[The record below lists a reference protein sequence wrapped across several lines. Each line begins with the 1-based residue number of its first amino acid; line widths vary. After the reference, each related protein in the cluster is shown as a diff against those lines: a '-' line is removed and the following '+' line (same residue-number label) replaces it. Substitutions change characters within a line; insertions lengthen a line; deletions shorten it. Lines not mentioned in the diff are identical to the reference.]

1 MAGGHDGTGV
11 ALGEAHR
18 HDQPLGARGAGEPAS
33 LAFSPDSR
41 AVVVAHNRFDLRL
54 YDVATARELATFIAP
69 NAAAIIGFNSIS
81 FSPDGRLLRAVR
93 GDGDVI
99 EWDIP
104 VVRVELAKVG
114 LDWNVTPSALSSLPS
129 LPRET
134 GVAAQNY
141 QASRLPAALAAA
153 AGLLALLAGV
163 FVFMHQRRL
172 LAAYAQAEEL
182 AGQRQHQLAQTQ
194 NALFQSQKLE
204 ALGTLAAG
212 VAHDFN
218 NLLSIIRMSN
228 QLVDRAAKP
237 EGVTKENVQAI
248 EQAVQQGKSIVNS
261 MLGSSRRPTD
271 ALEEFSVAQTV
282 TETTALLSRQ
292 FLSGLELQLDLDPAC
307 PAIYGSRPRLEQALL
322 NLIVNASEA
331 MGGHGRLIISSRMVQ
346 PTTALVLAPKPATNY
361 IEVSVTDSG
370 PGISA
375 QTLPRIFEPFFT
387 TKNTGGERGTGLGLS
402 LVHTIAKQDGWGLD
416 VQSEP
421 GQGATFRLLLPVSQ
435 TEFLGRRL
443 PTSPAAKI
451 SGKVGSV

>member
-1 MAGGHDGTGV
+1 M
-11 ALGEAHR
+11 
-18 HDQPLGARGAGEPAS
+18 
-33 LAFSPDSR
+33 
-41 AVVVAHNRFDLRL
+41 
-54 YDVATARELATFIAP
+54 
-69 NAAAIIGFNSIS
+69 
-81 FSPDGRLLRAVR
+81 
-93 GDGDVI
+93 
-99 EWDIP
+99 
-104 VVRVELAKVG
+104 
-114 LDWNVTPSALSSLPS
+114 
-129 LPRET
+129 
-134 GVAAQNY
+134 
-141 QASRLPAALAAA
+141 AALNDHASQLSAAFAAA

-172 LAAYAQAEEL
+172 LAAYARVEEL
-182 AGQRQHQLAQTQ
+182 AGQRQQQLAQTQ
-194 NALFQSQKLE
+194 TALFQSQKLE

-237 EGVTKENVQAI
+237 EGVTQENVQAI

-261 MLGSSRRPTD
+261 MLGYSRRPTD
-271 ALEEFSVAQTV
+271 VLEDFSVAQTV
-282 TETTALLSRQ
+282 TETAALLSRQ
-292 FLSGLELQLDLDPAC
+292 FLSGVELKLELDPAC

-331 MGGHGRLIISSRMVQ
+331 MGGHGRLIISSRLVQ
-346 PTTALVLAPKPATNY
+346 PAPGLVLAPRPATNCV
-361 IEVSVTDSG
+361 EVSVTDSG
-370 PGISA
+370 PGIAA

-387 TKNTGGERGTGLGLS
+387 TKNTGGEHGTGLGLS

-443 PTSPAAKI
+443 PTAPAADN
-451 SGKVGSV
+451 SSKVSAN